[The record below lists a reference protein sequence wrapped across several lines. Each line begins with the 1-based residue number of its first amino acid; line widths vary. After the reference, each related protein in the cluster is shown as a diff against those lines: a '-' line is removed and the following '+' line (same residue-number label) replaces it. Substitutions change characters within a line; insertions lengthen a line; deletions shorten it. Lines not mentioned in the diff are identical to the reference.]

1 MVRAHPTV
9 PLQRNLLW
17 LQYRVDRPDVF
28 ARAKYKRALQM
39 AFRMAAL
46 VRSTKSGEY
55 TARKGIPK
63 DVREAYARLY
73 GPRWEALFKLPAG
86 TPTT

>member
-1 MVRAHPTV
+1 
-9 PLQRNLLW
+9 
-17 LQYRVDRPDVF
+17 
-28 ARAKYKRALQM
+28 
-39 AFRMAAL
+39 MAAL

-55 TARKGIPK
+55 TAIPK

-86 TPTT
+86 TPTHEAKTRHAEWLAEVETRFASLRAAAIRASTAVDST